1 MFSQAAR
8 RTFRGPL
15 GVGASPWSRATS
27 LRSAFRRAGPA
38 REAVAP
44 PGLARRLSSVDKSA
58 SMDFLRSRSRSAGL
72 RLSRG
77 ELESILG
84 LASKD
89 GRLAATEWESLVSR
103 KALEASE
110 RVTFSEYLAKSHD
123 HHIGQQLLRRTAKM
137 GVAFFALT
145 GAHTAGLSGMHVVG
159 ASIVGAVT
167 ALGGGTFNNLVTGT
181 FPVGWARDHSFLR
194 VALLAALFGFYA
206 WPLVEDHLQL
216 GDDDKKE
223 GGGREKRTGGGGGDA
238 GTKEAVRAA
247 RYALETG
254 ALGALAVVGAQ
265 QGILKGFHPLVS
277 ATLGVTI
284 AFGGVVR
291 DLMCHRELAL
301 GANSGAQS
309 YGVASLA
316 GASVYVG
323 LRELHVWNCAGD
335 SIKLVTGGI
344 PISLRILAGFS
355 AACAVR
361 VFAYDKPLFHSMAES
376 VDSNRK
382 LLEKVAGQPPST

>member
-27 LRSAFRRAGPA
+27 LRSAFRRVGPA

-44 PGLARRLSSVDKSA
+44 PALAALARRLSSVDKSA

-89 GRLAATEWESLVSR
+89 GRLAATEWDSLVSR

-159 ASIVGAVT
+159 ASIVGAEY
-167 ALGGGTFNNLVTGT
+167 
-181 FPVGWARDHSFLR
+181 PVQ
-194 VALLAALFGFYA
+194 YA
-206 WPLVEDHLQL
+206 
-216 GDDDKKE
+216 
-223 GGGREKRTGGGGGDA
+223 
-238 GTKEAVRAA
+238 
-247 RYALETG
+247 
-254 ALGALAVVGAQ
+254 
-265 QGILKGFHPLVS
+265 
-277 ATLGVTI
+277 
-284 AFGGVVR
+284 
-291 DLMCHRELAL
+291 CHAYFR
-301 GANSGAQS
+301 QS
-309 YGVASLA
+309 SHD
-316 GASVYVG
+316 
-323 LRELHVWNCAGD
+323 R
-335 SIKLVTGGI
+335 
-344 PISLRILAGFS
+344 
-355 AACAVR
+355 
-361 VFAYDKPLFHSMAES
+361 
-376 VDSNRK
+376 
-382 LLEKVAGQPPST
+382 